1 MKICT
6 IYGTV
11 SDKIK
16 SVVFAKRLAEEA
28 AEREARK
35 KTIMIVC
42 ICAGIA
48 LVAAGI
54 AVGIYVLSKKES
66 VRERVNVIV
75 ANVKGKL
82 PFKKKAEQEACDC
95 GFEECECECEVVDAP
110 EAV

>member
-16 SVVFAKRLAEEA
+16 SVVFAKRLAQEA

-35 KTIMIVC
+35 KTVMIVC

-54 AVGIYVLSKKES
+54 AVGIYFLSKKES
-66 VRERVNVIV
+66 VREKVNVIIT
-75 ANVKGKL
+75 NIKSKL
-82 PFKKKAEQEACDC
+82 PGKKTEEVCECDV
-95 GFEECECECEVVDAP
+95 EECECETTEAP
-110 EAV
+110 ETVEE